1 MELSNTNRSAAS
13 LWFQA
18 IRPFSLTAT
27 VIPVLLG
34 AMITLANYQGETAWI
49 LMLVIALG
57 SPLFQI
63 AGNLISEY
71 FDFKNKVDRPET
83 FGSSRILVDG
93 LMKPE
98 VIYRTGVISLIAL
111 FLIGMILVYYRGTDM
126 LIIGVIG
133 IAASY
138 AYSIFKYRAM
148 GDLLIYLTFGPLM
161 VFGTYFAL
169 TGSYMLLIDIAIIS
183 IPVGF
188 LVVGILHA
196 NNTRDIKFDVES
208 NIRTFASTIGFKASQ
223 NYYYFLVFG
232 SYAAVVLFIALGILP
247 LWSLLVFLSTPIAM
261 KNVKVMAAGN
271 PNDPK
276 TIAMLDVM
284 TAQLHLVFGVLLSIS
299 LLIEALV

>member
-34 AMITLANYQGETAWI
+34 AMITLAHYQGETAWI

-71 FDFKNKVDRPET
+71 FDYKNKVDRPET

-98 VIYRTGVISLIAL
+98 VIYRAGIISLIAL

-169 TGSYMLLIDIAIIS
+169 TGSYMLMIDIAIIS

-208 NIRTFASTIGFKASQ
+208 NIRTFASIIGFKASQ

-232 SYAAVVLFIALGILP
+232 SYAAVVLFIVLSILP
-247 LWSLLVFLSTPIAM
+247 LWSLLVFLSIPIAM

-271 PNDPK
+271 PKEPK

>member
-1 MELSNTNRSAAS
+1 
-13 LWFQA
+13 
-18 IRPFSLTAT
+18 
-27 VIPVLLG
+27 
-34 AMITLANYQGETAWI
+34 
-49 LMLVIALG
+49 
-57 SPLFQI
+57 
-63 AGNLISEY
+63 
-71 FDFKNKVDRPET
+71 
-83 FGSSRILVDG
+83 
-93 LMKPE
+93 
-98 VIYRTGVISLIAL
+98 
-111 FLIGMILVYYRGTDM
+111 
-126 LIIGVIG
+126 
-133 IAASY
+133 
-138 AYSIFKYRAM
+138 M

-169 TGSYMLLIDIAIIS
+169 TGSYMLMIDIAIIS

-232 SYAAVVLFIALGILP
+232 SYAAVVLFIALSILP

-261 KNVKVMAAGN
+261 KNVNVMAAGN

-299 LLIEALV
+299 LLIEALI